1 MLQNITPKKIEP
13 TNILSTVW
21 DKTYVFVNEL
31 AIYVLFDSWLIGF
44 IVRFK
49 IFALCNNSVILS
61 TTYCSWNGHHSHF
74 IGGET
79 GGKSVYILP
88 YVSPAAIS

>member
-1 MLQNITPKKIEP
+1 MLDAAKYHSKKIEP

-49 IFALCNNSVILS
+49 IFALCNNSGRLS
-61 TTYCSWNGHHSHF
+61 Y
-74 IGGET
+74 
-79 GGKSVYILP
+79 YIIEKP
-88 YVSPAAIS
+88 DPKHCC